1 MLDLAATRDEAI
13 ALQGLELLAAGDALD
28 RQPHYRVGDLLGL
41 PVRTASGRAVGEV
54 RDVLEAPAHEI
65 LAVRAPDGGDV
76 LIPLV
81 DELITPA
88 GRRPDRRRR
97 PPRRAGALSVRF
109 DVFTLFPEA
118 FAWYLG
124 QVHIR
129 AATGLGHEFVLTD
142 YRDHTPLGHQQVDD
156 TPYGGGAGMV
166 LRIDVVCAA
175 LEAVFGGAA
184 EHVKASRRVVELT
197 PKGRQLDD
205 ALATELAGGDLVL
218 LCGRY
223 EGIDERVAHLVSD
236 RVSIGPYVLS
246 GGEIAAM
253 ATLDAVTRKLPGVIS
268 NPDSVVSESHA
279 PELEGGAE
287 YPHYTRPAEFRGWEV
302 PEVLR
307 SGHHAEI
314 ARWRA
319 EQVRKR

>member
-1 MLDLAATRDEAI
+1 
-13 ALQGLELLAAGDALD
+13 
-28 RQPHYRVGDLLGL
+28 
-41 PVRTASGRAVGEV
+41 VRY
-54 RDVLEAPAHEI
+54 
-65 LAVRAPDGGDV
+65 
-76 LIPLV
+76 
-81 DELITPA
+81 
-88 GRRPDRRRR
+88 
-97 PPRRAGALSVRF
+97 

-118 FAWYLG
+118 FHWYLG
-124 QVHIR
+124 QVHVR
-129 AATGLGHEFVLTD
+129 AAVRLGHEFVFTD
-142 YRDHTPLGHQQVDD
+142 YREHTPLSHQQVDD

-184 EHVKASRRVVELT
+184 EDVKAARRVVELT

-205 ALATELAGGDLVL
+205 ALAAEFAGGDLVL

-223 EGIDERVAHLVSD
+223 EGIDERVAELVTD

-253 ATLDAVTRKLPGVIS
+253 AVLDAVSRKLPGAVS
-268 NPDSVVSESHA
+268 NPESVVSESHA

-287 YPHYTRPAEFRGWEV
+287 YPQYTRPAAFRGWEV

-307 SGHHAEI
+307 SGHHAAI

>member
-1 MLDLAATRDEAI
+1 M
-13 ALQGLELLAAGDALD
+13 
-28 RQPHYRVGDLLGL
+28 
-41 PVRTASGRAVGEV
+41 
-54 RDVLEAPAHEI
+54 
-65 LAVRAPDGGDV
+65 
-76 LIPLV
+76 
-81 DELITPA
+81 
-88 GRRPDRRRR
+88 
-97 PPRRAGALSVRF
+97 RF

-129 AATGLGHEFVLTD
+129 AAMGLGHEFVLTD

-175 LEAVFGGAA
+175 LEAVFDGAA
-184 EHVKASRRVVELT
+184 EGVKASRRVVELT